1 MFGKNKKAIE
11 KYKKNKQIIGNNFGL
26 LPELVHKTSK
36 KDKDDRKKLRAKF
49 KTKLSKGDYNFDDS
63 DD

>member
-11 KYKKNKQIIGNNFGL
+11 KYKKNKQIIGSNFGL

-36 KDKDDRKKLRAKF
+36 KDKEDRKKLRAKF
-49 KTKLSKGDYNFDDS
+49 KTKLSKGDYDFDNE
-63 DD
+63 